1 MPYYD
6 TCLVFNTLKTNNSL
20 DIFPISILQT
30 LNFTHIVDIQSLFNE
45 FYVLQV
51 EPPPPPPAE
60 AAKEEGMET
69 EKAGE
74 ESKAS
79 EDAPPQKQ
87 AEMDVD

>member
-1 MPYYD
+1 MPQYD
-6 TCLVFNTLKTNNSL
+6 TWLTLGRQTIL
-20 DIFPISILQT
+20 LILFPISILLT
-30 LNFTHIVDIQSLFNE
+30 FNSTHILDTESLFNE
-45 FYVLQV
+45 YYIFQV

-79 EDAPPQKQ
+79 EETPPQKQ

>member
-1 MPYYD
+1 MPHYD
-6 TCLVFNTLKTNNSL
+6 TWSTLWRQTIL
-20 DIFPISILQT
+20 LIFFPISILLT
-30 LNFTHIVDIQSLFNE
+30 LNSTHILDKQSLFNE
-45 FYVLQV
+45 YYVFQV

-79 EDAPPQKQ
+79 EEAPPQKQ

>member
-1 MPYYD
+1 MS
-6 TCLVFNTLKTNNSL
+6 FF
-20 DIFPISILQT
+20 FPISILLT
-30 LNFTHIVDIQSLFNE
+30 LNSAHILDTQSLFNE
-45 FYVLQV
+45 YYVLQV

>member
-1 MPYYD
+1 M
-6 TCLVFNTLKTNNSL
+6 KTSNSR

-30 LNFTHIVDIQSLFNE
+30 LNYTHISNTQSLLSEYF
-45 FYVLQV
+45 VLQV

>member
-1 MPYYD
+1 M
-6 TCLVFNTLKTNNSL
+6 KTNNSL
-20 DIFPISILQT
+20 DIFPISILLT
-30 LNFTHIVDIQSLFNE
+30 LNILDTQSLFNDY
-45 FYVLQV
+45 YVSQV

-79 EDAPPQKQ
+79 EEVPPQKQ

>member
-1 MPYYD
+1 MTPGLHFEDNQFSWY
-6 TCLVFNTLKTNNSL
+6 F
-20 DIFPISILQT
+20 FPISILQT
-30 LNFTHIVDIQSLFNE
+30 LNYCAHVLDARSSLLNE
-45 FYVLQV
+45 HYVFQV

-79 EDAPPQKQ
+79 EDVPPQKQ

>member
-1 MPYYD
+1 MPHYD
-6 TCLVFNTLKTNNSL
+6 TWLTLWRQT
-20 DIFPISILQT
+20 IFLIFFPILQT
-30 LNFTHIVDIQSLFNE
+30 LNYTHIWDTQSLFNE
-45 FYVLQV
+45 YYVLQV

-79 EDAPPQKQ
+79 EDVPPQKQ

>member
-1 MPYYD
+1 MPHYD
-6 TCLVFNTLKTNNSL
+6 TWLIHWRQNNSL
-20 DIFPISILQT
+20 NIFSILQT
-30 LNFTHIVDIQSLFNE
+30 LNYTHILDTQSPFNE
-45 FYVLQV
+45 YYVLQV

>member
-1 MPYYD
+1 MPHYD
-6 TCLVFNTLKTNNSL
+6 TWSTLWRQAILV
-20 DIFPISILQT
+20 IFPISILQT
-30 LNFTHIVDIQSLFNE
+30 LNYTHISNTQSLLNE
-45 FYVLQV
+45 YFVLQV

>member
-1 MPYYD
+1 MPHYD
-6 TCLVFNTLKTNNSL
+6 TWLTLWRQTIL
-20 DIFPISILQT
+20 LIFFPISILLT
-30 LNFTHIVDIQSLFNE
+30 LNSTHILDTQSLFIE
-45 FYVLQV
+45 YYVSQV

-87 AEMDVD
+87 AEMDAD